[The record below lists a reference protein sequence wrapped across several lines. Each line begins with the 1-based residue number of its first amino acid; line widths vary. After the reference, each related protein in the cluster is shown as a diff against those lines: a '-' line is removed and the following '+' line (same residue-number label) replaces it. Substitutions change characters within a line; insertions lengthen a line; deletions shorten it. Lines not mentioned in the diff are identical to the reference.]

1 MEKQKGFGIKES
13 FIIFWRMQHHIQ
25 RMFQCSDL
33 FQHHQCHLVSAPIST
48 GIHVA
53 SNIIQLCCNDCG
65 QGHQRNK
72 HHCTNQCPRELWS
85 SKSSQASFLQ
95 WRKNGYGNLT
105 FIVAETAETRIE
117 GAFFFKWMQEPRE
130 TTTPRDS
137 PPHHLQIRICEAS
150 FMFFNL

>member
-1 MEKQKGFGIKES
+1 MEKQEGFGIKES
-13 FIIFWRMQHHIQ
+13 FIIFVGGMQHHIQ

-72 HHCTNQCPRELWS
+72 HHRTNQCPRELWS

-117 GAFFFKWMQEPRE
+117 GAFFFKWMQ
-130 TTTPRDS
+130 TTGNNNTPRLS
-137 PPHHLQIRICEAS
+137 PTSSANQDLWGKFHVL
-150 FMFFNL
+150 